1 MEADQKPKRPTKGR
15 PRTESTA
22 ESSDHVERVRR
33 VVHQRLDD
41 LFREAVSG
49 RFYGRVTI
57 EIDFRDG
64 RPGMIRRRIDGI
76 DK

>member
-22 ESSDHVERVRR
+22 ESSDHVERVRS

-41 LFREAVSG
+41 LFREAVLG
-49 RFYGRVTI
+49 RFGRS
-57 EIDFRDG
+57 
-64 RPGMIRRRIDGI
+64 PIRRNSGALRPPRGI
-76 DK
+76 WP